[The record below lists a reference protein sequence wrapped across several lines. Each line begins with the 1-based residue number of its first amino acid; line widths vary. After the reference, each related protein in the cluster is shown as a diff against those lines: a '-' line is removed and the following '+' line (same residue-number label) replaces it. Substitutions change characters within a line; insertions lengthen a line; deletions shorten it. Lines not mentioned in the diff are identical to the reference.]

1 METRMLY
8 VDSTERDVTMYPSGA
23 QFTLHLTDPVKNISR
38 VDLVAAKVPNTLY
51 NLTSTEVGLTVAG
64 TAMRFNPGFYS
75 TSALASE
82 ITKRGSNI
90 IYIPSEGKFFLR
102 NTEQFDVIVHT
113 TEMANMLG
121 MSPGTTHA
129 IPCAGHPV
137 YDAFGGYFV
146 KSSKVVDM
154 SMNEFV
160 FLDILELRTPGNLHA
175 RALEAKS
182 GSVRNS
188 FGMIPMDV
196 DSGTVK
202 SFKEHADYEMS
213 ATFPQPIDKLSR
225 LTINWLDASG
235 RPLDFQGLENNS
247 FVLRIHTERPKC
259 DIPPVPP
266 LHDVELKRIVDALTL
281 APAPPKEDDKKIM
294 GRWAIWI
301 AFVLALVGYMVYR
314 RAAPGVT
321 A

>member
-1 METRMLY
+1 MLY
-8 VDSTERDVTMYPSGA
+8 VDSTERDVIMYPSGA

-38 VDLVAAKVPNTLY
+38 VDLVAAKVPNTVY
-51 NLTSTEVGLTVAG
+51 NLIGTGTALTVAG
-64 TAMRFNPGFYS
+64 TAMEFNPGFYS
-75 TSALASE
+75 TTTLAAE
-82 ITKRGSNI
+82 ISDRGSNVA
-90 IYIPSEGKFFLR
+90 YVPSEGKFLFSG
-102 NTEQFDVIVHT
+102 EAPFDLEIHT
-113 TEMANMLG
+113 DEMARLIGLPLG
-121 MSPGTTHA
+121 VTSSTANT
-129 IPCAGHPV
+129 I
-137 YDAFGGYFV
+137 
-146 KSSKVVDM
+146 KSARVVDM

-160 FLDILELRTPGNLHA
+160 FLDIIELRTPGNLHA

-188 FGMIPMDV
+188 FAMIPMDV

-202 SFKEHADYEMS
+202 SFKEHADFEMS
-213 ATFPQPIDKLSR
+213 AVFPQPIDKLSR

-281 APAPPKEDDKKIM
+281 APAPPKEDGDKKIM